1 MKQPDFAAASAYA
14 LERLERE
21 LAPDLSYHSLA
32 HTRDDVLPAAE
43 CLAHRAG
50 IAGEHMLLLRT
61 AACYHDIGFVI
72 QRSDHERASICI
84 ASAVLP
90 QFGYSPTQLAII
102 SGMIRATHLPQTP
115 QTFLE
120 QIMADAD
127 LDSLGRTDFFQRS
140 LDLRNELAASGSTF
154 SLSAWYQR
162 QLQFLG
168 QHRYFTPMAYHCREI
183 GKQCNIIG
191 LRLLLVMMREA
202 LRSA

>member
-1 MKQPDFAAASAYA
+1 MHQPNFAAARAYA
-14 LERLERE
+14 LVRLERE

-32 HTRDDVLPAAE
+32 HTRDDVLPATE

-50 IAGEHMLLLRT
+50 IAGENMLLLRT

-72 QRSDHERASICI
+72 QRNEHEQVSICI

-90 QFGYSPTQLAII
+90 QFGYSPAQLAII
-102 SGMIRATHLPQTP
+102 NGMIRATRLPQTP

-140 LDLRNELAASGSTF
+140 LDLRNELVASGSMF

-168 QHRYFTPMAYHCREI
+168 QHRYFTPMARQLRDM
-183 GKQCNIIG
+183 GKQFNIIA
-191 LRLLLVMMREA
+191 LRRLLA
-202 LRSA
+202 LE

>member
-1 MKQPDFAAASAYA
+1 MKQPDFATARSYA

-21 LAPDLSYHSLA
+21 LAPDLSYHSLT
-32 HTRDDVLPAAE
+32 HTRDDVLPASE
-43 CLAHRAG
+43 CLAHGAG
-50 IAGEHMLLLRT
+50 IAGENMLLLRT

-72 QRSDHERASICI
+72 QRNEHEQVSICI

-90 QFGYSPTQLAII
+90 QFGYSPAQLAII
-102 SGMIRATHLPQTP
+102 NGMIRATRLPQTP

-140 LDLRNELAASGSTF
+140 LDLRNELVAGGSIF

-168 QHRYFTPMAYHCREI
+168 QHRYFTPMARQLRDM
-183 GKQCNIIG
+183 GKQFNIIA
-191 LRLLLVMMREA
+191 LRRLLA
-202 LRSA
+202 LE

>member
-1 MKQPDFAAASAYA
+1 MHQPNFAAARAYA
-14 LERLERE
+14 LVRLERE
-21 LAPDLSYHSLA
+21 LAPDLSYHSLT
-32 HTRDDVLPAAE
+32 HTRDDVLPATE

-50 IAGEHMLLLRT
+50 IAGENMLLLRT

-72 QRSDHERASICI
+72 QRNEHEQVSICI

-90 QFGYSPTQLAII
+90 QFGYNPAQLAII
-102 SGMIRATHLPQTP
+102 NGMIRATRLPQTP

-140 LDLRNELAASGSTF
+140 LDLRNELVAGGSIF

-168 QHRYFTPMAYHCREI
+168 QHRYFTPMARQLRDM
-183 GKQCNIIG
+183 GKQFNIIA
-191 LRLLLVMMREA
+191 LRRLLA
-202 LRSA
+202 LE